1 MPILAADVARS
12 LSHHLLPI
20 AVRNIRTFVHLTHSN
35 NCICDDGDSPY
46 ESARRTGLPSTGGH
60 SMDDLLALDGGASAT
75 QWQKRHAK
83 RKAAEARKKIT
94 AIVRAE
100 KKADLKRRLKKWR
113 AK

>member
-1 MPILAADVARS
+1 
-12 LSHHLLPI
+12 
-20 AVRNIRTFVHLTHSN
+20 
-35 NCICDDGDSPY
+35 
-46 ESARRTGLPSTGGH
+46 
-60 SMDDLLALDGGASAT
+60 MDDLLALDGGASAT